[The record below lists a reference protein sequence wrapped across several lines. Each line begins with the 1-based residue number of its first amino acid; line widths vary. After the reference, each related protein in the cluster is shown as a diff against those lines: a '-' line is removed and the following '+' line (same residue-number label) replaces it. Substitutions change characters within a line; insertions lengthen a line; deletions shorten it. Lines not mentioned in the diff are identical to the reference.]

1 MSAEY
6 HPLHSEDVQQAA
18 GPPAVDV
25 LQPPLDLPDQSH
37 LLPSL
42 DMNYYIA
49 YNGKTGCFVTIFLTF
64 LRSVMFVTEFY
75 H

>member
-25 LQPPLDLPDQSH
+25 LQPPLGLLDQSH

-49 YNGKTGCFVTIFLTF
+49 YNGKTGCFVTIFLTV
-64 LRSVMFVTEFY
+64 LRSVMSVTEFY